1 MRGVQAHPGR
11 FPSKHKPGTQTKKTK
26 LYNSNGEPPRF
37 PTSCTHTSCRAFPAL
52 GPLTPPKLQFT
63 YMEIFGSWRLH
74 DMINAT
80 AVPNAVRLQTLRIS
94 SRPPA
99 ATVMIA
105 RMLAKAS
112 VIYIGTIYIG
122 IYLYIYIYI
131 YNIIYTLC
139 MTAIACLP
147 QLLHAAQG
155 QALRSSHCCKIS
167 LLPSTGCRDTP
178 VKPLLTSGLDL
189 GSRAYPALH

>member
-11 FPSKHKPGTQTKKTK
+11 FPSKHKPGTQTKKKTK
-26 LYNSNGEPPRF
+26 LYIIPTASPHGSPLHAHTPLAEHFPLWGPSHLPSSN
-37 PTSCTHTSCRAFPAL
+37 L
-52 GPLTPPKLQFT
+52 YI

-99 ATVMIA
+99 ATVTIA

-112 VIYIGTIYIG
+112 VIYIGIIYIG

-131 YNIIYTLC
+131 TLYIHF
-139 MTAIACLP
+139 A
-147 QLLHAAQG
+147 
-155 QALRSSHCCKIS
+155 
-167 LLPSTGCRDTP
+167 
-178 VKPLLTSGLDL
+178 
-189 GSRAYPALH
+189 